1 LQPYYPTTRKNLLGF
16 TQEFDNAAWT
26 KTRSSISATKVT
38 APDGSLTGQKLVENT
53 DNSTHFIRQSPSL
66 GGSAPHTV
74 SVYLKAA
81 ERTEAIIRLF
91 SGGGWVVSSSITVN
105 LSTGSVVV
113 AGSGAT
119 GSAVDAGNGW
129 YRVSIT
135 QATNSTTGTKN
146 LDIFP
151 ALDGTDAYL
160 GDGTSGIFIWGAQLS
175 DSASLD
181 PYVYNPGAA
190 PASTAYYGPRFDYDP
205 VTLAP
210 KGLLIEEQRTNSI
223 RNNTGV
229 GAVAGTP
236 GTLPTN
242 WFTFTSLTGIT
253 REVVGVGTDAG
264 VNYVDVRLSGTPSG
278 AGSFTLFLEA
288 LAVTAAAPNQI
299 WTNSA
304 YVKLAGGSLTNTS
317 ITIGVQSRTAASGFV
332 AQYTGAATPTSVLT
346 RAVFTSPALPATTE
360 RVEPVMVFSFT
371 AGVATDIT
379 LRIGLP
385 QLELGAFATSVIP
398 TTTAAAT
405 RAADVA
411 VMTGANFS
419 NWYNATNGTLF
430 SEYINYTTSTG
441 SLFSFDDNTI
451 NNRIITLTSGGTT
464 AAVRVV
470 AGGVN
475 QVSADIA
482 TVPVGTV
489 GKIAFAYKLNDFA
502 ASVNASTVVTD
513 TSGTVPAGQI
523 IARIGSNVATAAFL
537 NGHIRRLAFFP
548 RRLANA
554 ELQGVTA

>member
-1 LQPYYPTTRKNLLGF
+1 
-16 TQEFDNAAWT
+16 
-26 KTRSSISATKVT
+26 
-38 APDGSLTGQKLVENT
+38 
-53 DNSTHFIRQSPSL
+53 
-66 GGSAPHTV
+66 
-74 SVYLKAA
+74 
-81 ERTEAIIRLF
+81 
-91 SGGGWVVSSSITVN
+91 
-105 LSTGSVVV
+105 
-113 AGSGAT
+113 
-119 GSAVDAGNGW
+119 
-129 YRVSIT
+129 
-135 QATNSTTGTKN
+135 
-146 LDIFP
+146 
-151 ALDGTDAYL
+151 
-160 GDGTSGIFIWGAQLS
+160 
-175 DSASLD
+175 
-181 PYVYNPGAA
+181 
-190 PASTAYYGPRFDYDP
+190 

-223 RNNTGV
+223 RNSAGV

-242 WFTFTSLTGIT
+242 WTGNASVDSLN
-253 REVVGVGTDAG
+253 REVIGSGTENGIA
-264 VNYVDVRLSGTPSG
+264 YVDVRFSGTSG
-278 AGSFTLFLEA
+278 VLGNSTLLTFESQTQVVAANGQTWTGSVYL
-288 LAVTAAAPNQI
+288 
-299 WTNSA
+299 
-304 YVKLAGGSLTNTS
+304 KLAAGSLTNVTLTAIGMRFNSSGGTS
-317 ITIGVQSRTAASGFV
+317 LTAQNATAV
-332 AQYTGAATPTSVLT
+332 PTATLTRYTNTFAATNATTAFVNTSV
-346 RAVFTSPALPATTE
+346 V
-360 RVEPVMVFSFT
+360 VSFT
-371 AGVATDIT
+371 DNSEVDFT

-419 NWYNATNGTLF
+419 NWYNQSEGTLF
-430 SEYINYTTSTG
+430 SEYINYTTATG

-464 AAVRVV
+464 ASVRVV

-475 QVSADIA
+475 QVSEDIA

-548 RRLANA
+548 RRLSDA